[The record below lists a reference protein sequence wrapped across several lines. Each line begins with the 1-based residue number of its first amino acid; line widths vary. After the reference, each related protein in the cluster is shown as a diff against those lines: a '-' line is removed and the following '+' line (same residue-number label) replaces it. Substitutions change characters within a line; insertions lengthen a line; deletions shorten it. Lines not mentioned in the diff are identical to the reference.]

1 MKKIYLMAALFAANL
16 SMAQQGFES
25 IISISGPET
34 YWDGSD
40 LTGTSNGAGLFD
52 STFSEGNFEFYNQYD
67 TTWGL
72 PGYWSAG
79 WAFSNQTS
87 DTLTGLT
94 GQYSSY
100 AGGAY
105 SGSNYAIGKNGSEII
120 LAGGVSPELRITN
133 VNYAA
138 YSMLNGDSFGKEFG
152 SVYDANGSVD
162 GTDGEDW
169 FLLTILCFDLSD
181 NLIDS
186 VEIYLADYRF
196 VDNSQDYILK
206 DWINID
212 LSSIGSLGRI
222 KFQLTSSD
230 TGAFGMN
237 TPEFFCIDNVLQAP
251 IGIEENTLTSNF
263 YPNPTSAFI
272 NIQTNSNNGSI
283 EIFDLTGK
291 QISSKYYASKLFQL
305 NMSDF
310 PAGTY
315 YAVLTSEGVRQTTK
329 IVKL

>member
-1 MKKIYLMAALFAANL
+1 MKKIYLMAALFAVNAI
-16 SMAQQGFES
+16 SAQNADFES
-25 IISISGPET
+25 ISLPNES
-34 YWDGSD
+34 YWNGSD
-40 LTGTSNGAGLFD
+40 YSGSSDGFGLFD
-52 STFSEGNFEFYNQYD
+52 TLITDGSHKFSNQYD
-67 TTWGL
+67 TTWGANW
-72 PGYWSAG
+72 GYWSNG
-79 WAFSNQTS
+79 WAFSNRTADTS
-87 DTLTGLT
+87 VGDAF
-94 GQYSSY
+94 SSY

-105 SGSNYAIGKNGSEII
+105 AGSNYAIGKNDSEIV
-120 LAGGVSPELRITN
+120 LAGAAGTWLKLTTT
-133 VNYAA
+133 NYAA
-138 YSMLNGDSFGKEFG
+138 HSMLNGDAFGKQFG
-152 SVYDANGSVD
+152 AIYDANGAIDS
-162 GTDGEDW
+162 TNGEDW

-263 YPNPTSAFI
+263 YPNPTSDFI

-283 EIFDLTGK
+283 EIFDITGK
-291 QISSKYYASKLFQL
+291 QISSKNYSSKVFQL
-305 NMSDF
+305 NISDF
-310 PAGTY
+310 PAGIY
-315 YAVLTSEGVRQTTK
+315 YAVLISEGVRQTTK